1 MQPRWWA
8 RVLRCVLPFRFPCS
22 RPPCSIRER
31 IAHEEAVK
39 ESALIRQFLEKCAA
53 DDAREAASRQ
63 AREEARIRYMA
74 EIASQRDERLALYE
88 AQKVEE
94 MRAAED
100 ARRREEFKRRVIEEA
115 RRTMLAEHAAALVGG
130 TARLGF
136 ESLME
141 CVAVLCRALRCFGLG
156 LPCGRA

>member
-1 MQPRWWA
+1 
-8 RVLRCVLPFRFPCS
+8 
-22 RPPCSIRER
+22 
-31 IAHEEAVK
+31 VK
-39 ESALIRQFLEKCAA
+39 ESALIRQFLDKCAA

-115 RRTMLAEHAAALVGG
+115 RRTMLAEHAAALVSG
-130 TARLGF
+130 TAG
-136 ESLME
+136 SGAGWLME
-141 CVAVLCRALRCFGLG
+141 CVAVLWRVAIRCPWG
-156 LPCGRA
+156 PP